1 MQTIRKAVIP
11 VAGFGTRF
19 LPATIAQPKEMLP
32 IVDQPIIQYIVEE
45 LVASGITEIIF
56 VTGRGKRAIEDHF
69 DYSPE
74 LEELLIER
82 GKIAELKE
90 VRRISNLARFVY
102 VRQNKPLGNGHAI
115 LCAKEVVGDE
125 PFVVAFGD
133 DIIDAHVPAALQC
146 MRVFERYG
154 DTVIGVTAV
163 PKERVGGYGIVQPK
177 ERGAMGPAFEMKGIV
192 EKPNVRT
199 TPSFFG
205 VRGRYVFTP
214 AIFEALEK
222 TKAGKGG
229 EIWIADAVKKL
240 LHKHPAYACV
250 MEGDVYDCGNKLDYL
265 KAQVAF
271 ALRRPDLGKD
281 FRKFLV
287 SV

>member
-1 MQTIRKAVIP
+1 
-11 VAGFGTRF
+11 
-19 LPATIAQPKEMLP
+19 
-32 IVDQPIIQYIVEE
+32 
-45 LVASGITEIIF
+45 
-56 VTGRGKRAIEDHF
+56 
-69 DYSPE
+69 PE

-82 GKIAELKE
+82 GKKTELAE

-133 DIIDAHVPAALQC
+133 DIIDAKIPATLQC
-146 MRVFERYG
+146 TRVFERYG

-177 ERGAMGPAFEMKGIV
+177 ERGATGPAFEMKGIV

-199 TPSFFG
+199 TPSLFG

-229 EIWIADAVKKL
+229 EIWIADAIRRL
-240 LHKHPAYACV
+240 LGSQAAHACV
-250 MEGDVYDCGNKLDYL
+250 MEGTVYDCGNKLDYV

-271 ALRRPDLGKD
+271 AIRRPDIGKE
-281 FRKFLV
+281 FRKFLATV
-287 SV
+287 

>member
-82 GKIAELKE
+82 GKKAELAE

-115 LCAKEVVGDE
+115 LCAKDVVGNE

-133 DIIDAHVPAALQC
+133 DIIDAKTPAAKQC
-146 MRVFERYG
+146 IRVFEQYG
-154 DTVIGVTAV
+154 DTVIGVAAV
-163 PKERVGGYGIVQPK
+163 SRERVGGYGIVQPK
-177 ERGAMGPAFEMKGIV
+177 EREAKGPAFEVVGII

-199 TPSFFG
+199 TPSLFA

-214 AIFEALEK
+214 AIFDALEK

-240 LHKHPAYACV
+240 LHERPAYACV
-250 MEGDVYDCGNKLDYL
+250 MEGTVYDCGNKLDYL

-281 FRKFLV
+281 FRKFLS